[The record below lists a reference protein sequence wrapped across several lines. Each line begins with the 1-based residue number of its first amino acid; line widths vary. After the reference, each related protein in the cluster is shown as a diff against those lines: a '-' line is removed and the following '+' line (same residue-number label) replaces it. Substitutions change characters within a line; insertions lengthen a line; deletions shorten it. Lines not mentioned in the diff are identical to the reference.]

1 MMQIYDEKVKLSSPK
16 LLPDS
21 PKIQLPSTE
30 LLDTLGRG
38 DTKVSEKQANF
49 QSRARKKAIRWAK
62 NNVKILPP
70 KVLFD
75 L

>member
-1 MMQIYDEKVKLSSPK
+1 MQIYDEKVKLSSPK

-38 DTKVSEKQANF
+38 DTKVGEKQANY
-49 QSRARKKAIRWAK
+49 QSRARKKAISNPLNICLLYTSRC
-62 NNVKILPP
+62 V
-70 KVLFD
+70 
-75 L
+75 